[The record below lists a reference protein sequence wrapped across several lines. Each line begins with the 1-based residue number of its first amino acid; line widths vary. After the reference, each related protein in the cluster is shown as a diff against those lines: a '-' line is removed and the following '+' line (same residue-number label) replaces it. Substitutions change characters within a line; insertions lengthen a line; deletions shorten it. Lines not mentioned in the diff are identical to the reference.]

1 VFVSLRHE
9 CRMSAKPGK
18 IRLRRLML
26 QHVVV
31 DRIGNL

>member
-1 VFVSLRHE
+1 
-9 CRMSAKPGK
+9 MSAKPGK